1 MRTSTVA
8 LAGALLFAAAP
19 TAAASTAVSD
29 PLAEVDAVD
38 DDADDGDKGLWG
50 LLGLLGLFAPL
61 FTRRRNDDVTVHR
74 TTTSGRN
81 DGNPLT

>member
-1 MRTSTVA
+1 MKTRTLA
-8 LAGALLFAAAP
+8 LAGAALIACAPVAAIA
-19 TAAASTAVSD
+19 TVTTD
-29 PLAEVDAVD
+29 PLATDVVD

-61 FTRRRNDDVTVHR
+61 FNKKRDDTVHVNR